1 MFQHNLSFAD
11 IGVRYMIMMVFM
23 ILAGALQMMGFLIIG
38 VIFFLTAIL
47 GWCPIYDM
55 LGISTR
61 KE

>member
-1 MFQHNLSFAD
+1 MFQHNLGFAD

-23 ILAGALQMMGFLIIG
+23 ILAGALQMMVFMVVG

-47 GWCPIYDM
+47 GWCPIYNM